1 MWKQTLGVNV
11 TLENQEWK
19 TFLETRGN
27 HDFQVARGAW
37 CGDYN
42 EASTFLDL
50 VQTNSGYNDAAY
62 SNAEVDE
69 LLAAAKSM
77 DDPQPNY
84 TRVEEIIADEMPIIP
99 IYHYTNVYMMNPA
112 ISGSWPV
119 QNVEQN
125 WYSKDLYKVATE

>member
-1 MWKQTLGVNV
+1 MQSG
-11 TLENQEWK
+11 
-19 TFLETRGN
+19 
-27 HDFQVARGAW
+27 
-37 CGDYN
+37 
-42 EASTFLDL
+42 
-50 VQTNSGYNDAAY
+50 SGYNDAAY
-62 SNAEVDE
+62 NNAEVDA
-69 LLAAAKSM
+69 LLAEAKSM

-125 WYSKDLYKVATE
+125 WYSKDLYKVAE